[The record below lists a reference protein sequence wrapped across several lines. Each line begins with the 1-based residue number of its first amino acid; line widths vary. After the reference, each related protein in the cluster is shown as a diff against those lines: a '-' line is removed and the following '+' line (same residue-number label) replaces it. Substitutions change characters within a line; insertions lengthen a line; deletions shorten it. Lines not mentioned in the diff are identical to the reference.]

1 VLSSRNR
8 VAGIGDRDSG
18 HAAIVQLLSG
28 LKSPTDGEAM
38 NRLKGLKCREC
49 GRSYPSSP
57 VHVCEFCFGP
67 LEVDYDYEAIRA
79 RVTRARIEAGPKSI
93 WRYADL
99 LPLELGPDGEPPVGQ
114 AVGFTP
120 LVRARNLGEELGVK
134 ELYIKND
141 SVCHPT
147 WSFKDRVVAVAI
159 AKAKEFG
166 FDTVACASTGNLA
179 NSVAAHA
186 AEARIRA
193 YVFIP
198 ADLEQG
204 KITATLI
211 YNPTLVAVQGTYDEV
226 NRLCSEV
233 ADKYRWAFV
242 NINIRPFYG
251 EGSKTYGYEIAEQL
265 GWRAPAHVVVPC
277 AGGALITKIA
287 KAFREMRLLGL
298 IPEGRTKMYAAQA
311 LGCGPIV
318 TMIKNDTDV
327 LVPVRPNTIAKSLA
341 IGNPADGYYAYRA
354 AKDSGGYGEHATDEE
369 IVEGMQLLARTE
381 GIFTETAGG
390 VTVAAAKK
398 LIDSGRI
405 PRDEPTVISITGN
418 GLKTP
423 DVLYDRLSVSVT
435 IRPSLSVFD
444 QALAE
449 LKSKGGAA

>member
-1 VLSSRNR
+1 M
-8 VAGIGDRDSG
+8 
-18 HAAIVQLLSG
+18 
-28 LKSPTDGEAM
+28 E
-38 NRLKGLKCREC
+38 RLQGLKCREC

-67 LEVDYDYEAIRA
+67 LEVEYDYELIRQ
-79 RVTRARIEAGPKSI
+79 RVSRARIEAGPKSI

-99 LPLELGPDGEPPVGQ
+99 LPVELGADGEPAVGP

-120 LVRARNLGEELGVK
+120 LIRARNLADELGVK
-134 ELYIKND
+134 ELWVKND

-147 WSFKDRVVAVAI
+147 WSFKDRVVAVALG
-159 AKAKEFG
+159 KAKEFG

-186 AEARIRA
+186 AEARLKS

-204 KITATLI
+204 KVTATLV
-211 YNPTLVAVQGTYDEV
+211 YNPTLVAVHGTYDEV

-242 NINIRPFYG
+242 NINIRPYYA

-277 AGGALITKIA
+277 AGGSLITKIW
-287 KAFREMRLLGL
+287 KAFKELRLLGL
-298 IPEGRTKMYAAQA
+298 IPESRTSMYAAQA

-327 LVPVRPNTIAKSLA
+327 LVPVRPQTIAKSLA
-341 IGNPADGYYAYRA
+341 IGNPADGYYAYRV
-354 AKDSGGYGEHATDEE
+354 AKDSGGHGEHATDEE
-369 IVEGMQLLARTE
+369 IIEGMQLLARTE

-390 VTVAAAKK
+390 VTVAAARK
-398 LIDSGRI
+398 LIEAGRI
-405 PRDEPTVISITGN
+405 PRDEPIVICITGN

-423 DVLYDRLSVSVT
+423 DVLHERLSADVT
-435 IRPSLSVFD
+435 IRPSLSAFD
-444 QALAE
+444 QALAD
-449 LKSKGGAA
+449 LKSKQGET